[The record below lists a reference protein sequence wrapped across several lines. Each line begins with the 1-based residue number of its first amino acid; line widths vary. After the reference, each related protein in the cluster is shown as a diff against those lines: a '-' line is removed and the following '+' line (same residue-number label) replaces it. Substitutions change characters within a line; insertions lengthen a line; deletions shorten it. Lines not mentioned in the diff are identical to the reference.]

1 MVKICKFL
9 LLLHNYKL
17 YSALKYSNPK
27 REINILT
34 LESQLPFL
42 FTFLVMTPSAFLSIR
57 RNNFS
62 IWVSSPKNSSK
73 ESLPSKSLS
82 FSAKNFSISFLLILI
97 SLRQRWAVIFINE
110 IYSSTGAP
118 VFRSISFHSE
128 MVSLPSLSL
137 SARANIF
144 LI

>member
-1 MVKICKFL
+1 MYKI
-9 LLLHNYKL
+9 YKV
-17 YSALKYSNPK
+17 S
-27 REINILT
+27 
-34 LESQLPFL
+34 FL
-42 FTFLVMTPSAFLSIR
+42 FTFFVMSPSSFLSIR

-82 FSAKNFSISFLLILI
+82 FSAKNFSISFLLIKI
-97 SLRQRWAVIFINE
+97 SLKPLWAVILDE

-137 SARANIF
+137 SAKANIF